1 MKINK
6 IFMIVQLSLMYLSLL
21 CCYLIAI
28 PLGANI
34 ELPQW
39 ASYASLITAISG
51 VVIASLFSI
60 AIMIIS
66 FISIF
71 KKEAV
76 DQTKFVMIYK
86 IIAIPYFIGNFIFCA
101 LVIAG
106 MLNPFL
112 FLAAPIVAGIF
123 MFFTYVNMLGSSV
136 VDVAY
141 VINSFKNKTLKPH
154 PLVIIGIIL
163 EFIFCVDFLGAIFI
177 FLEKRKQ
184 INN

>member
-1 MKINK
+1 MYISLVFCFLLSGIVASDIEVTQLAGN
-6 IFMIVQLSLMYLSLL
+6 IFLG
-21 CCYLIAI
+21 CAI
-28 PLGANI
+28 G
-34 ELPQW
+34 
-39 ASYASLITAISG
+39 G
-51 VVIASLFSI
+51 VVLASLFSV

-86 IIAIPYFIGNFIFCA
+86 IAAIPYFIGNFVFCG
-101 LVIAG
+101 LIVAG

-112 FLAAPIVAGIF
+112 MLAIPLAVAIF
-123 MFFTYVNMLGSSV
+123 MFFTYVNMLGSSI

-141 VINSFKNKTLKPH
+141 VINSFKNKTLKPR
-154 PLVIIGIIL
+154 PLLIIGIIL
-163 EFIFCVDFLGAIFI
+163 EFFFCVDFLGAIFI
-177 FLEKRKQ
+177 YSEKSKQ